1 MKQKM
6 RTSNL
11 PLRVLLLAITVCV
24 GAVLAWA
31 HAIVVE
37 SVPQANG
44 VVKGPVVEVKLRFNV
59 RIDGPRSR
67 LSLIGPDGNSRA
79 MDALQQPSPDS
90 LAATLSGLLPGKYQ
104 LHWQV
109 LAGDGHIT
117 RGDIPFTVTA
127 P

>member
-1 MKQKM
+1 M
-6 RTSNL
+6 RRPSL
-11 PLRVLLLAITVCV
+11 SIRVLLLALTLCV
-24 GAVLAWA
+24 SAVMAWA
-31 HAIVVE
+31 HAIVLE
-37 SVPQANG
+37 SSPQTNG
-44 VVKGPVVEVKLRFNV
+44 VVKGPVVAVKLRFNV

-67 LSLIGPDGNSRA
+67 LALVKPDGSSHA
-79 MDALQQPSPDS
+79 LDVLQQPSPDS

-117 RGDIPFTVTA
+117 QGDIPFTVTA

>member
-1 MKQKM
+1 MP
-6 RTSNL
+6 TLSI
-11 PLRVLLLAITVCV
+11 RVLLLAFTLCV
-24 GAVLAWA
+24 SAALAWA

-37 SVPQANG
+37 SSPQTNG
-44 VVKGPVVEVKLRFNV
+44 VVKGPVVAVKLRFNV

-67 LSLIGPDGNSRA
+67 LALVKPDGSSHA
-79 MDALQQPSPDS
+79 LDVLQQPSPDS

-109 LAGDGHIT
+109 LASDGHIT
-117 RGDIPFTVTA
+117 QGDIPFTVTA

>member
-1 MKQKM
+1 M
-6 RTSNL
+6 RPSSL
-11 PLRVLLLAITVCV
+11 PPRVLLLAITLCV
-24 GAVLAWA
+24 GAVRAWG

-37 SVPQANG
+37 SSPQANA
-44 VVKGPVVEVKLRFNV
+44 VVKGPVVEIKLRFNV

-79 MDALQQPSPDS
+79 LDALQQPSPDS

-109 LAGDGHIT
+109 LASDGHIT
-117 RGDIPFTVTA
+117 RGDIPFTVTG

>member
-1 MKQKM
+1 M
-6 RTSNL
+6 RRQSL
-11 PLRVLLLAITVCV
+11 SIRVLLLALTLCV
-24 GAVLAWA
+24 SAVLAWA

-37 SVPQANG
+37 SSPQTNG
-44 VVKGPVVEVKLRFNV
+44 VVKGPVVAVKLRFNV

-67 LSLIGPDGNSRA
+67 LALVKPDGSSHA
-79 MDALQQPSPDS
+79 LDVLQQPSPDS

-109 LAGDGHIT
+109 LASDGHIT
-117 RGDIPFTVTA
+117 QGDIPFTVTA

>member
-1 MKQKM
+1 M
-6 RTSNL
+6 RPSSL

-24 GAVLAWA
+24 GALRAWG

-37 SVPQANG
+37 SSPQANG
-44 VVKGPVVEVKLRFNV
+44 VVKGPVIEVKLRFNV
-59 RIDGPRSR
+59 RVDGPRSR
-67 LSLIGPDGNSRA
+67 LSLVDPNGNSRA
-79 MDALQQPSPDS
+79 LDALQQPSPDS
-90 LAATLSGLLPGKYQ
+90 LAATLSGLLPGKYH

-117 RGDIPFTVTA
+117 WGDIPFTVTG

>member
-1 MKQKM
+1 M
-6 RTSNL
+6 RHLGL
-11 PLRVLLLAITVCV
+11 PLRLLVLSFTLCV
-24 GAVLAWA
+24 TAVLAWA

-37 SVPQANG
+37 SSPQTNG
-44 VVKGPVVEVKLRFNV
+44 VVKGPVIAVKLRFNV

-67 LSLIGPDGNSRA
+67 LALVKPDGTSH
-79 MDALQQPSPDS
+79 ALEVLRQPSPDS
-90 LAATLSGLLPGKYQ
+90 LAATLSGLLPGKYH

-117 RGDIPFTVTA
+117 WGDIPFTVTG

>member
-1 MKQKM
+1 M
-6 RTSNL
+6 
-11 PLRVLLLAITVCV
+11 
-24 GAVLAWA
+24 AWA
-31 HAIVVE
+31 HAIVLE
-37 SVPQANG
+37 SSPQTNG
-44 VVKGPVVEVKLRFNV
+44 VVKGPVVAVKLRFNV

-67 LSLIGPDGNSRA
+67 LALVKPDGSSHA
-79 MDALQQPSPDS
+79 LDVLQQPSPDS

-117 RGDIPFTVTA
+117 QGDIPFTVTA